1 LGTQD
6 WRVARALALQLDAA
20 LERCLAMTPPLTP
33 DAFGLTPAGFARLL
47 RDMALAEGDRR
58 RAARSPDVRGIRPA
72 WRGASLPADLAE
84 ALEDEADAVETRLAP
99 GEFEASGGVELP
111 PGLADRLMAAVAGIE
126 RGRPQRSAL
135 AESEGRHLA
144 ARGRARMLERALRRN
159 DLARDWTERVVATSG
174 PVASL
179 DPAGTARLALRVL
192 AEVAREEA
200 KRELGEYDDGLRATL
215 ASAGSAPAQAD
226 GQPAPAALPTA
237 AAVPPPTPV
246 SGSAPVPPSAPHAST
261 LVDEFL
267 ATRQAQRGV
276 SHHTIAQ
283 DRVTIERFVEIVG
296 DRPVDTYR
304 RADVARFNATMR
316 QLPSNYGKSPKDKGM
331 TVAQLIARADGQASS
346 RLTDKTLKRHTST
359 LSQWFLFLVDKGLFT
374 MAARA
379 ELVSEHHFKLGN
391 PREDRDAW
399 TSDELARLFAS
410 PVWTGSHPTIRS
422 RPGSEIFRDAKFWL
436 PLLCAFQGNRLEEF
450 ADLRRHEV
458 RCEAGTWCVD
468 ITDEHR
474 RLKTNSSTRT
484 VPLHPVIVRLGFLEY
499 VAVVA
504 PGRDDPL
511 FPDLEPQGKDG
522 RRGPRVTRWFASYRN
537 RIGLYRED
545 VAMHAFR
552 HEANTRL
559 RNVAATVQ
567 DIRHIDYVFGHSP
580 GGGEGAMRYDKGP
593 GLAAAAA
600 TLAKLTY
607 PEIRLEHLF
616 QRAEGDVQAPKDW

>member
-1 LGTQD
+1 
-6 WRVARALALQLDAA
+6 
-20 LERCLAMTPPLTP
+20 
-33 DAFGLTPAGFARLL
+33 
-47 RDMALAEGDRR
+47 MALAEGERR
-58 RAARSPDVRGIRPA
+58 RAARPLDVRGIRPA
-72 WRGASLPADLAE
+72 WRGTSLPADLAE

-111 PGLADRLMAAVAGIE
+111 PGLADRLMEAVAGIE
-126 RGRPQRSAL
+126 RGQPQRSAL
-135 AESEGRHLA
+135 AESERRHLA
-144 ARGRARMLERALRRN
+144 ARGRAKLLERGLRRN
-159 DLARDWTERVVATSG
+159 DLDLARDWAERVVTIAG

-179 DPAGTARLALRVL
+179 DAAGTARLALRVL

-200 KRELGEYDDGLRATL
+200 KREVGEYDDGLQAAL
-215 ASAGSAPAQAD
+215 VSAGSAPAEAD
-226 GQPAPAALPTA
+226 GQHGPAALPTG
-237 AAVPPPTPV
+237 AAVPAPTPRSV
-246 SGSAPVPPSAPHAST
+246 PAPVPPSAPLAST

-267 ATRQAQRGV
+267 GTRQAQRGV

-283 DRVTIERFVEIVG
+283 DRVTIERFIQIAG

-304 RADVARFNATMR
+304 RADIARFNATMR

-331 TVAQLIARADGQASS
+331 TVAQLIARADEQGAS

-422 RPGSEIFRDAKFWL
+422 RPGSEVFRDAKFWL
-436 PLLCAFQGNRLEEF
+436 PLLCAFQGGRLEEF
-450 ADLRRHEV
+450 ADLRRHEI
-458 RCEAGTWCVD
+458 RCEGGTWCIE

-474 RLKTNSSTRT
+474 RLKTNSSSRT
-484 VPLHPVIVRLGFLEY
+484 VPLHPIILRLGFLDY
-499 VAVVA
+499 VAAAV

-522 RRGPRVTRWFASYRN
+522 RRGPRVTRWFTNYRN

-552 HEANTRL
+552 HVANTRL
-559 RNVAATVQ
+559 RNVSTTVQ
-567 DIRHIDYVFGHSP
+567 EVRHIDYLFGHSP
-580 GGGEGAMRYDKGP
+580 GGSEGAMRYDKGP
-593 GLAAAAA
+593 GLAEAAA
-600 TLAKLTY
+600 TLAKLAY

-616 QRAEGDVQAPKDW
+616 QRAEGDIRAPKGW

>member
-1 LGTQD
+1 
-6 WRVARALALQLDAA
+6 
-20 LERCLAMTPPLTP
+20 MTPPLTP
-33 DAFGLTPAGFARLL
+33 AALGLSPAGFARLL
-47 RDMALAEGDRR
+47 RDMALAEGERR

-72 WRGASLPADLAE
+72 WRGASLAADLAE

-99 GEFEASGGVELP
+99 GEFDASGGVELA
-111 PGLADRLMAAVAGIE
+111 PGLADRLMTAVAGIE
-126 RGRPQRSAL
+126 RGRPQRSTL
-135 AESEGRHLA
+135 AGSEGRHLA
-144 ARGRARMLERALRRN
+144 ARGRARMLERGLRRN
-159 DLARDWTERVVATSG
+159 DLDLARDWAERVVATAG

-179 DPAGTARLALRVL
+179 DAAGTARLALRVL
-192 AEVAREEA
+192 AAVAREEA
-200 KRELGEYDDGLRATL
+200 KRELGEYDDGLQATL
-215 ASAGSAPAQAD
+215 ASAGSAPAEAD

-237 AAVPPPTPV
+237 AAVPAPTPQSV
-246 SGSAPVPPSAPHAST
+246 SAPVPPSAPLAST
-261 LVDEFL
+261 LADEFL
-267 ATRQAQRGV
+267 ATRQARRGV
-276 SHHTIAQ
+276 SHHTLAQ
-283 DRVTIERFVEIVG
+283 DRVTIERFIEIAG

-331 TVAQLIARADGQASS
+331 TVAQLIARADEQGAS

-374 MAARA
+374 IAARA

-399 TSDELARLFAS
+399 TSDELTRLFAS

-422 RPGSEIFRDAKFWL
+422 RPGTEIFRDAKFWL
-436 PLLCAFQGNRLEEF
+436 PLLCAFQGGRLEEF

-458 RCEAGTWCVD
+458 RCEGGTWCVD

-474 RLKTNSSTRT
+474 RLKTNSSMRT
-484 VPLHPVIVRLGFLEY
+484 VPLHPLIIRLGFLEY
-499 VAVVA
+499 VAAVA
-504 PGRDDPL
+504 PWRDDPL

-522 RRGPRVTRWFASYRN
+522 GRGPRVTRWFANYRN
-537 RIGLYRED
+537 QIGIYRED

-559 RNVAATVQ
+559 RNAATTVQ
-567 DIRHIDYVFGHSP
+567 EIRHVDYMFGHSP

-593 GLAAAAA
+593 GLAEAAA
-600 TLAKLTY
+600 TLAKLAY

-616 QRAEGDVQAPKDW
+616 QRAEGDVRAPKGW